1 MAGESSQIQ
10 KSVRVRASWQISLV
24 GIQEIN
30 YIELNMSKS
39 IRWDMLK
46 QASKNSL
53 KSQGRSNNHQSISLP
68 TSVLVFLCI
77 YFDQKSLRGFRQR
90 KNNFQGKNTQRKEI
104 ISQII
109 CLNLPNYVFG
119 PIYIW

>member
-1 MAGESSQIQ
+1 MSFGTSPLGTATVTQRDEEQQDAAGESSQIQ
-10 KSVRVRASWQISLV
+10 KSARVRVFWQIPLV

-39 IRWDMLK
+39 VRWDMLK
-46 QASKNSL
+46 QASKNQFRKVREGQTTTNLSL
-53 KSQGRSNNHQSISLP
+53 S

-90 KNNFQGKNTQRKEI
+90 KK
-104 ISQII
+104 
-109 CLNLPNYVFG
+109 
-119 PIYIW
+119 